1 MKLLQKYR
9 SSKIVRKIIKT
20 ILVLEII
27 SLIITVFLSYFILW
41 PRLKNSAI
49 SKASATNAEIA
60 NQINT
65 AVTTMADLSG
75 FIQNS
80 SQLHQALDDYHHHP
94 NDQYYNRV
102 CLVINNLTSSIS
114 SIRGVILD
122 EGNGT
127 AYTSIINLSD
137 RDFVLLE
144 TPWYKNLQR
153 SAYSKGYSSIY
164 SVRQQTEF
172 YTMAYVSNHYI
183 GTKNYTLSVFFN
195 VNSMIQT
202 VDTLSSNL
210 FNGCVITDEQG
221 NIFYENR
228 DSGHIDQLLSD
239 DSTYRELFLPQQN
252 YIHDEAGYYFNCVIP
267 KSFWH
272 SITFIDHLSL
282 TATFWEHFFITLLL
296 CSILCLITI
305 LFMVPLIYKII
316 SPIHTLSTTMN
327 RVSDGHLDVRSNVC
341 TNDEI
346 GELSIIYNH
355 MLDSL
360 NRQIQSIV
368 EYESNEHKMKYNLLI
383 AQIDSHFIY
392 NTMSIINSLAR
403 RKKYEDIISINSA
416 LIKILQNCLRV
427 KDIDVTDTVAQE
439 MNIVNQYWIIENK
452 RYDNHANLIWQVPD
466 SMLNHP
472 IPKNL
477 IQPLVENCLFHG
489 LIDEETGEIFGTIT
503 VSINNASNQIIIRV
517 RDNGK
522 GIPEE
527 KLDLLN
533 NPGELTRQLNDRG
546 RHIGLSNI
554 RQRLSYIYNGHANM
568 IINND
573 SGTVVTLYLPEYPTK
588 FS

>member
-1 MKLLQKYR
+1 
-9 SSKIVRKIIKT
+9 
-20 ILVLEII
+20 
-27 SLIITVFLSYFILW
+27 
-41 PRLKNSAI
+41 
-49 SKASATNAEIA
+49 
-60 NQINT
+60 
-65 AVTTMADLSG
+65 
-75 FIQNS
+75 
-80 SQLHQALDDYHHHP
+80 
-94 NDQYYNRV
+94 
-102 CLVINNLTSSIS
+102 
-114 SIRGVILD
+114 
-122 EGNGT
+122 
-127 AYTSIINLSD
+127 
-137 RDFVLLE
+137 
-144 TPWYKNLQR
+144 
-153 SAYSKGYSSIY
+153 
-164 SVRQQTEF
+164 
-172 YTMAYVSNHYI
+172 
-183 GTKNYTLSVFFN
+183 
-195 VNSMIQT
+195 
-202 VDTLSSNL
+202 
-210 FNGCVITDEQG
+210 
-221 NIFYENR
+221 
-228 DSGHIDQLLSD
+228 
-239 DSTYRELFLPQQN
+239 
-252 YIHDEAGYYFNCVIP
+252 
-267 KSFWH
+267 
-272 SITFIDHLSL
+272 
-282 TATFWEHFFITLLL
+282 
-296 CSILCLITI
+296 
-305 LFMVPLIYKII
+305 
-316 SPIHTLSTTMN
+316 MN

-368 EYESNEHKMKYNLLI
+368 EYESNEQKMKYNLLI

-439 MNIVNQYWIIENK
+439 MDIVNQYWIIENK